1 MSNHLP
7 QTADKLYFFIE
18 VPQGNDLSI
27 VVGPKGLH
35 IDQPK
40 VEIKYGHGV
49 MGQASSF
56 DDLLSGKTKDAGKTG
71 GTSLT
76 SSKYPDVC
84 PLPASRFG
92 ADAIRFFA
100 GRQESERDLSPMRH
114 GLCLHTDCPV
124 FRGNVYYSSGN
135 FNTSVSN
142 CW

>member
-1 MSNHLP
+1 VSNHLP

-56 DDLLSGKTKDAGKTG
+56 DDLPSGKTEDDAGKTG

-100 GRQESERDLSPMRH
+100 GRQESERARSFMRH
-114 GLCLHTDCPV
+114 GRCLHTEAGEQSPA
-124 FRGNVYYSSGN
+124 F
-135 FNTSVSN
+135 FKSVSKKRMVY
-142 CW
+142 